1 MPYPVKEVWPPE
13 TPFENAVQSFRV
25 QVNQKHRYPYSP
37 SQHFDAIRQNGRRP
51 LRKLSARTVADVL
64 ADFSENNVILYVRSD
79 KDNHFEYRL
88 RPARDPKALFHNEP
102 IPPPRYVEH
111 CDAPPPPKERSYRTV
126 PTLRMAGTGRQIVPA
141 AGKPETIAPSVFV
154 PWSETR
160 AVRYAASPGE
170 ITL

>member
-1 MPYPVKEVWPPE
+1 MPYPVKEVWPSE
-13 TPFENAVQSFRV
+13 SVECAMFEPFENAVQSFRV
-25 QVNQKHRYPYSP
+25 QANQKHRYPYSP

-64 ADFSENNVILYVRSD
+64 ADFSENHVILYVRSD
-79 KDNHFEYRL
+79 KNNHFEYRL

-111 CDAPPPPKERSYRTV
+111 CDAPPAPKERSYRTV
-126 PTLRMAGTGRQIVPA
+126 PTLGTGRQI
-141 AGKPETIAPSVFV
+141 FV
-154 PWSETR
+154 PVQDYHQWSETR
-160 AVRYAASPGE
+160 AIRYAASPGE